1 MLEQGTAFARCC
13 AIPKRQVENIIRDCW
28 RNVAEVLGNV
38 LAGFAIGEITPQSEQ
53 RMELSLES
61 CLRSLGREM
70 VERVVSALEPEDVEE
85 MPGVVV
91 HRGRN
96 HRRLPEKQPRER
108 IVTRFGVISLTSA
121 RYRRGRA
128 GKVISP
134 LEISLGIVEGFTPA
148 AADFVGRQMALPG
161 ASQQRVVDAVSD
173 RFGARIGHEKLR
185 RLTAFLGESLEP
197 HREPCQREQLV
208 DWIAQVRERGKTP
221 VLSVSRDGV
230 SLGIQPFGFFEMAGI
245 ATISVMCEG
254 DRLGTVY
261 IACQPEENQ
270 QVLSNRLT
278 SLLKATIRDC
288 GTETPTVVYVTDA
301 GKIETA
307 YWKNTLRHLR
317 VDGRRI
323 KVTRVVDYYHAAQR
337 LTTIADALNIPR
349 DDRAEWS
356 KSARKL
362 LLEPGGWGRVMRSIA
377 KMKELHGCLKSKED
391 DAHKAERYLRRYRR
405 FMNYAELKAN
415 HLPQGSGVVE
425 SACKQIVTERMKL
438 SGMRW
443 KNGAQWIM
451 TLRSVSLSNI
461 WDAAFSRM
469 LTSLP
474 QCTIPVDDLA
484 NSPTQKTAA

>member
-1 MLEQGTAFARCC
+1 MLEQGTPFAGCC
-13 AIPKRQVENIIRDCW
+13 AIEKSEIKAVVRECW
-28 RNVAEVLGNV
+28 GGVSGMVDDLLTR
-38 LAGFAIGEITPQSEQ
+38 FASDEITPESERQ
-53 RMELSLES
+53 MELDLES
-61 CLRSLGREM
+61 CLRSFGRDL
-70 VERVVSALEPEDVEE
+70 VEGVLSRLEPESVEE

-96 HRRLPEKQPRER
+96 HRRLPDKQPRER
-108 IVTRFGVISLTSA
+108 IVTRFGVISLVSA

-148 AADFVGRQMALPG
+148 AADFVGRQTALPG

-173 RFGARIGHEKLR
+173 RFGERIGHEKLR
-185 RLTAFLGESLEP
+185 RLTAFLGESLES
-197 HREPCQREQLV
+197 HREPCQREQLA
-208 DWIAQVRERGKTP
+208 DWIGQVREQGKTP

-230 SLGIQPFGFFEMAGI
+230 SLGIQPFGFFEMASI
-245 ATISVMCEG
+245 ATISVMSEG

-270 QVLSNRLT
+270 RVLSDRLT
-278 SLLKATIRDC
+278 SLLKATLHDC
-288 GTETPTVVYVTDA
+288 GKELPTVVYVTDA

-323 KVTRVVDYYHAAQR
+323 KVTRVVDYYHASQR
-337 LTTIADALNIPR
+337 LTTIADALAISKER
-349 DDRAEWS
+349 RAEWS

-377 KMKELHGCLKSKED
+377 KMRQLHGYLKSKAD
-391 DAHKAERYLRRYRR
+391 DADKAERYLRRYRR
-405 FMNYAELKAN
+405 FMNYAELKAD

-451 TLRSVSLSNI
+451 TLRSVLLSNI
-461 WDAAFSRM
+461 WEDAFSRM
-469 LTSLP
+469 LASLP
-474 QCTIPVDDLA
+474 QCTTPVDDLVD
-484 NSPTQKTAA
+484 SPNRETAA